1 MPLSCDGSEKLGVTT
16 VTEIGL
22 DTNETPCHSKRIAK
36 ENDMTITIT
45 ALTNDRAQLIVK
57 KACFQNDE
65 RMADVV
71 LGIWEQEGYKVI
83 KHEEC

>member
-1 MPLSCDGSEKLGVTT
+1 
-16 VTEIGL
+16 
-22 DTNETPCHSKRIAK
+22 
-36 ENDMTITIT
+36 MTITIT